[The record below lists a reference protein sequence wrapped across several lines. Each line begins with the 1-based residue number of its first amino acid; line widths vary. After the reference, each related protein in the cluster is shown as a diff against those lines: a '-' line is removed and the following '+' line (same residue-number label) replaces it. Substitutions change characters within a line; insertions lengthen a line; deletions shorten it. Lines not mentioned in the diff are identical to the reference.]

1 MLDLMAAALF
11 LALILASSL
20 FRSDTDPRD
29 QPVRGSKHTSR

>member
-1 MLDLMAAALF
+1 MDLVAALLF

-29 QPVRGSKHTSR
+29 QHVRRSKSTPR